1 MTMRRPH
8 HLDTLAARQRGIATV
23 LILLLVG
30 LALTAAVLATA
41 HHIQGQQQQD
51 VTTHAQTQAQL
62 KAWTG
67 AELVRQYLEQL
78 QANGHLDT
86 LREQLLPLELTLT
99 GTNVT
104 DTVLARITAV
114 GSAPDNTL
122 TAQITGIAALDSRAE
137 ARAMLE
143 VVYAP
148 GAGST
153 PPPTAP
159 RPTVLNYN
167 RNLTLGGS
175 IKIEKDAGDDT
186 PYEIRVLG
194 DIVTLGNSITGV
206 DRLLSTGSI
215 HIGSGSAFAELHA
228 NCDVK
233 LTGSVTAA
241 RVLARRNACFTGSA
255 RATEK
260 IRANGSVE
268 TAASQPKIAAGA
280 QPQGPDACAAPAP
293 QNDTTVPTCWL
304 PEPPAPPAPRPFH
317 GVYLRGG
324 SAGAIDIETAG
335 DIYLTGSG
343 TISKLLAQGDLFVP
357 GSGKVTQGTVG
368 GQLLEV
374 KAWNT
379 NNVQVTTQTGLTVAL
394 PAVPLVSIATET
406 FNANDYRASANYAFT
421 VDANGYRKVTV
432 RQVQGLADGEYFLGD
447 YTGGGYKDYLCTQVS
462 GAVASPTCTAPA
474 TPAATA
480 TLCQGYSAWN
490 GCFTHGPDGWKIN
503 GQSMAPGV
511 AWFAGNLEVA
521 NGSYFNTFIAT
532 GNIKT
537 SGSHITYAPN
547 YVGYDGQ
554 QTTTSGAS
562 VTLPQGVCKHSAFPQ
577 LQPAQFCTPPD
588 TYTALDV
595 GNYAFMA
602 GSRADEDWPNLH
614 SYQGGDITLGAS
626 SRVYGNVKA
635 GNQFI
640 SGGSTTIHGYASAL
654 ALGVSVRNSMGGSTT
669 FDLRNLPASFTPG
682 SPGTLPEEEGGI
694 SGSYGTMQMQW
705 SRYR

>member
-30 LALTAAVLATA
+30 LALTVAVLGTA
-41 HHIQGQQQQD
+41 HHIRGQQQQD
-51 VTTHAQTQAQL
+51 VATHAQTQAQL

-78 QANGHLDT
+78 QANGDLDT
-86 LREQLLPLELTLT
+86 LREQPLPFALILT
-99 GTNVT
+99 GTGVT

-114 GSAPDNTL
+114 DSPPGPTL
-122 TAQITGIAALDSRAE
+122 TAHITGIAALDSPAE

-148 GAGST
+148 GAGAS
-153 PPPTAP
+153 PPPAVP

-175 IKIEKDAGDDT
+175 IKIEKDAGDAT

-194 DIVTLGNSITGV
+194 DIVTGGNSITGV

-215 HIGSGSAFAELHA
+215 HIGSGSAFQELHA

-241 RVLARRNACFTGSA
+241 QVLARRNACFTGA
-255 RATEK
+255 AKATEK
-260 IRANGSVE
+260 IRVNGSVE

-280 QPQGPDACAAPAP
+280 QPQGTDACTAPAP
-293 QNDTTVPTCWL
+293 QNDTNAPTCWL
-304 PEPPAPPAPRPFH
+304 PEPPAPTPLPFQ

-324 SAGAIDIETAG
+324 SAGASDIETAG
-335 DIYLTGSG
+335 SIYLTNSG
-343 TISKLLAQGDLFVP
+343 TIGKLLAQGDLSVP
-357 GSGKVTQGTVG
+357 GSGKVTQGTIG

-379 NNVQVTTQTGLTVAL
+379 NNVQVTTQAGLTVAL
-394 PAVPLVSIATET
+394 PAVPPLSIATET

-421 VDANGYRKVTV
+421 VDAAGYRKVTV
-432 RQVQGLADGEYFLGD
+432 QQVQGIDDGEYFLGD
-447 YTGGGYKDYLCTQVS
+447 YTGGGYKDYLCTQVT
-462 GAVASPTCTAPA
+462 GTAASPTCLAPGV
-474 TPAATA
+474 AATI
-480 TLCQGYSAWN
+480 TLCKGQSAYN
-490 GCFTHGPDGWKIN
+490 GCFAYGPNGWKID
-503 GQSMAPGV
+503 GQGMAPGV
-511 AWFAGNLEVA
+511 AWFAGDLEVGT
-521 NGSYFNTFIAT
+521 GSYFNTFIAT

-537 SGSHITYAPN
+537 SGSHTTYAPN

-554 QTTTSGAS
+554 QATASGVPVS
-562 VTLPQGVCKHSAFPQ
+562 LPQGVCQHSDFPQ
-577 LQPAQFCTPPD
+577 LRPAQFCTPPD
-588 TYTALDV
+588 VYTALDV

-602 GSRADEDWPNLH
+602 GSRADEDWQNLH
-614 SYQGGDITLGAS
+614 GYQGGDITLGAS
-626 SRVYGNVKA
+626 SKVHGNVKA

-640 SGGSTTIHGYASAL
+640 SGGSTAIHGYASAL
-654 ALGVSVRNSMGGSTT
+654 ALGVSAQNAMGGSTT
-669 FDLRNLPASFTPG
+669 FDLRKLPATFTPG
-682 SPGTLPEEEGGI
+682 NPGTPPEEEGGNGS
-694 SGSYGTMQMQW
+694 SGGAMQMQ
-705 SRYR
+705 